1 MKKLEIR
8 KMIRECIAE
17 IMESPQSRYKSV
29 VVELQDGKE
38 VFISGR
44 VFQKGTVP
52 DPHTNQYLILRA
64 LKMMG
69 HRNAVSY
76 KVISMKK

>member
-1 MKKLEIR
+1 MKKREIR
-8 KMIRECIAE
+8 KMIRECVIE
-17 IMESPQSRYKSV
+17 LMEDSPKRYKSV
-29 VVELQDGKE
+29 VVKLQNGKE

-52 DPHTNQYLILRA
+52 DPHTSQLLILKA

-69 HRNAVSY
+69 HNAVKY
-76 KVISMKK
+76 TVIEKKK